1 LPKINDFEVILLME
15 IYEKIIETLK
25 KEYAAGATYQELA
38 DKYQSSYT
46 HIHNLLSGKRSIS
59 GISLDFFFR
68 LFPRAAVNLEGD
80 SVNIDA
86 PRNSGN
92 VVGVNNGSVIGGSM
106 EPAIDKILA
115 SEDLSDSEKIK
126 VLKVLK
132 K

>member
-1 LPKINDFEVILLME
+1 ME

-59 GISLDFFFR
+59 GISLEFFFR
-68 LFPRAAVNLEGD
+68 LFPRAVVNLEGD
-80 SVNIDA
+80 KANVEVKK
-86 PRNSGN
+86 NSGN

-106 EPAIDKILA
+106 ELAVDKILA
-115 SEDLSDSEKIK
+115 ADELSDSEKIK